1 MQQSTINETFLRLL
15 PQGATTMGGALS
27 WLAVRLLLRQL
38 IINKQLQQD
47 MKTIINNNQRLSE
60 HFVLGE
66 FVSSPTAEAHKI
78 PNTPLKCHITAL
90 ENLCVRCL
98 EPTRQ
103 HFGWPI
109 TIGSGY
115 RCPKL
120 NALVGGV
127 DNSQHMKGEAAD
139 ISVPREYWPFCCTT
153 KEQIARTLFEW
164 MKANIDYDQ
173 LILEHT
179 RDGRSWWVHVSCRID
194 YRKNRHQLI
203 SELIKR

>member
-1 MQQSTINETFLRLL
+1 MWKVKTPPCL
-15 PQGATTMGGALS
+15 PC
-27 WLAVRLLLRQL
+27 
-38 IINKQLQQD
+38 
-47 MKTIINNNQRLSE
+47 
-60 HFVLGE
+60 LGE
-66 FVSSPTAEAHKI
+66 EKVLSSSTSFCAFSSLAE
-78 PNTPLKCHITAL
+78 T
-90 ENLCVRCL
+90 
-98 EPTRQ
+98 
-103 HFGWPI
+103 
-109 TIGSGY
+109 GSGY

-203 SELIKR
+203 SELIKK